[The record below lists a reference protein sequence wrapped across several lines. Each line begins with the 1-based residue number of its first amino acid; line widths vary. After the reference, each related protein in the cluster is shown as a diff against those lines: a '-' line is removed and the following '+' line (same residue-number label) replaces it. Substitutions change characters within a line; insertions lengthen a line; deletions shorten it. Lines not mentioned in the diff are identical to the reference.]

1 MEKDGLRCCVLK
13 GQANHRYYP
22 EGMANRRACG
32 DVDIWTVS
40 GERLAVSEKR
50 DSVSCYRLSRKW
62 GYREIVKD
70 KAIRLLLP
78 GLVFSLISFALK
90 LAFPGEMSRQ
100 VGMNVNDVVHAILY
114 PYDNPF
120 REFWFIATLF
130 WFFLLTPLWRVALS
144 RDWTKWGMLA
154 VLTVLHFWHPDV
166 ELLCIGRVFSYALWF
181 YLGLLI
187 SEEEFVDKYLADA
200 KWLVLIGGIAVY
212 AISRLMIHGE
222 WNLEAAS
229 FLGTLGGIT
238 LSFGLA
244 LIADKYI
251 QKLFC
256 GFRNYTYQIFLMGI
270 LAQMFVKIMYRH
282 ISMPYVGA
290 YLFCLLARLYV
301 PVLVSKVIEKINWKP
316 LSLCVGLK

>member
-1 MEKDGLRCCVLK
+1 M
-13 GQANHRYYP
+13 
-22 EGMANRRACG
+22 
-32 DVDIWTVS
+32 I
-40 GERLAVSEKR
+40 
-50 DSVSCYRLSRKW
+50 
-62 GYREIVKD
+62 IKD
-70 KAIRLLLP
+70 KAKRLLLP
-78 GLVFSLISFALK
+78 GLVFSIIAFALK
-90 LAFPGEMSRQ
+90 IAFPGEMSRQ

-144 RDWTKWGMLA
+144 RVWAKWGMLA

-166 ELLCIGRVFSYALWF
+166 ELLCIGRVFSYALWS

-200 KWLVLIGGIAVY
+200 KWLVFIGGIAVY
-212 AISRLMIHGE
+212 AISRLMVHGE

-251 QKLFC
+251 PKLFC
-256 GFRNYTYQIFLMGI
+256 GFRSYTYQIFLMGI

-282 ISMPYVGA
+282 VAMPYVVA
-290 YLFCLLARLYV
+290 YLLCLLAGLYV

-316 LSLCVGLK
+316 LSLCLGLK